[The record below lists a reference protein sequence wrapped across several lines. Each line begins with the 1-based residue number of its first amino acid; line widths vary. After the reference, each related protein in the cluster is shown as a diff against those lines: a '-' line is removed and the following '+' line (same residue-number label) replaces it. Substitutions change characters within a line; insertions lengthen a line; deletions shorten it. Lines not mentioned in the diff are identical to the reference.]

1 METQKV
7 AFGTINI
14 TKDDVLRHYFKSG
27 KADIVIAQM
36 SELTVVI
43 EPHQWSDETIYRDGC
58 RWAIHVKAA
67 SLQKPT
73 TNGLVTVTALK
84 GIGLAF
90 TDIMFRLSD
99 QFNLLR
105 GLTGEHT
112 PQHHHVNPPVINF
125 TPIDSLSELTARSAK
140 AYTAEIQEKLVNQ
153 IMADDTRINIFQ
165 TKDQR
170 FLQGT
175 ETKIAEGQVIYVA
188 CMSRDYV
195 LEAEGGFPVSVH
207 YADWE
212 HVQERYRV
220 EYYAVGASIA
230 DVVATL
236 RYAIISANEH
246 LYWEPEGPL
255 GHDLHF
261 VAVSERTTQA
271 DIDKLLREDEE

>member
-27 KADIVIAQM
+27 KTDIVIAQM

-43 EPHQWSDETIYRDGC
+43 EPHQWSDEAIYRDGC

-67 SLQKPT
+67 KVGQWESV
-73 TNGLVTVTALK
+73 GLVTITALK

-90 TDIMFRLSD
+90 TDVMFKLGD
-99 QFNLLR
+99 QFNYHR
-105 GLTGEHT
+105 EQSGA
-112 PQHHHVNPPVINF
+112 QHHTNQPAVSF
-125 TPIDSLSELTARSAK
+125 TPIDSLSELTVAPARAF
-140 AYTAEIQEKLVNQ
+140 TAEIQEKLVNTV
-153 IMADDTRINIFQ
+153 MADDTRISIFQ

-170 FLQGT
+170 FLQGVDT
-175 ETKIAEGQVIYVA
+175 MIPEGQVIYVA
-188 CMSRDYV
+188 CMCRDYV

-220 EYYAVGASIA
+220 EYYAVGSSIA
-230 DVVATL
+230 SVVAKL
-236 RYAIISANEH
+236 RFAIISANEH
-246 LYWEPEGPL
+246 LCWEPEGPL
-255 GHDLHF
+255 GHDENF
-261 VAVSERTTQA
+261 AAVSTRTTQA

>member
-14 TKDDVLRHYFKSG
+14 TKDEVLRHYFKSG

-43 EPHQWSDETIYRDGC
+43 EPHQWSDEAIYRDGC

-67 SLQKPT
+67 EGERGST
-73 TNGLVTVTALK
+73 IGLVTVTALK

-90 TDIMFRLSD
+90 TDIMYKLSD
-99 QFNLLR
+99 QFNFAR
-105 GLTGEHT
+105 GFTEEHRI
-112 PQHHHVNPPVINF
+112 QHHHTNPPAVSF
-125 TPIDSLSELTARSAK
+125 VPIDSLSELTVFPARAF
-140 AYTAEIQEKLVNQ
+140 TAEIQEKLVNTV
-153 IMADDTRINIFQ
+153 MADDTRISIFQ

-170 FLQGT
+170 FLQGVDT
-175 ETKIAEGQVIYVA
+175 VIPEGQVIYVA
-188 CMSRDYV
+188 CMCRDYV
-195 LEAEGGFPVSVH
+195 LEAEGGFPVSIH

-220 EYYAVGASIA
+220 EYYAVGSSIA
-230 DVVATL
+230 GVVAKL
-236 RYAIISANEH
+236 RFAIISANEH

-255 GHDLHF
+255 GHDEKF
-261 VAVSERTTQA
+261 AAVSTRTTQA

>member
-1 METQKV
+1 MENQKV

-14 TKDDVLRHYFKSG
+14 TKDEVLRHYFKSG
-27 KADIVIAQM
+27 KTDVVIAQM
-36 SELTVVI
+36 SELAIVI
-43 EPHQWSDETIYRDGC
+43 EPHQWSDEAIYRDGC

-67 SLQKPT
+67 ESERWST
-73 TNGLVTVTALK
+73 TGLVTVTALK

-99 QFNLLR
+99 QFNVLR
-105 GLTGEHT
+105 SCTGAHQ
-112 PQHHHVNPPVINF
+112 PQQHHINPPAVSF
-125 TPIDSLSELTARSAK
+125 TPIDSLSEFTVAPVNAF
-140 AYTAEIQEKLVNQ
+140 TAEIQEKLVNK

-175 ETKIAEGQVIYVA
+175 DSMIAEGQVIYVA

-255 GHDLHF
+255 GNDEKF
-261 VAVSERTTQA
+261 AAISTRTTQA